1 MCYIETTK
9 KSRYGSFFVS
19 WVCFMFNKLK
29 HLFDALLFPVLVG
42 ALPDLRAQND
52 EGDQVEV

>member
-1 MCYIETTK
+1 
-9 KSRYGSFFVS
+9 
-19 WVCFMFNKLK
+19 MFNKLK